1 MGVTVY
7 LFDTHMTVRAVLARD
22 VAELIHTE
30 HEYMLD
36 AKIPAEYAAE
46 PGEYLG
52 FACVDGRFR
61 LFEID
66 DAEDDSS
73 IGLTVISAT
82 DAAAAELNSIIAPET
97 RLEGKTAA
105 EMTAAVLEGSGWAL
119 GTVTATDRTGYA
131 EWYYRKVWACLNE
144 IKTIYNAR
152 VVPYYTFDGSKLT
165 AKKVDVL
172 AREPVFRGRIFQGR
186 AGTEDI
192 SIHLSGSPR
201 SVMYGLG
208 KTTGTG
214 SVPERLT
221 FADVAW
227 SVANGDPADK
237 PAGQDWIA
245 DPEAVETYGRKA
257 DIYDD
262 SDEEDAAKLLQKT
275 WEELQARKK
284 PTVEGSATAQDVEML
299 PGQSWRQVRLYDQV
313 AIVDR
318 RGVAVMTQVLEIER
332 DYIRPR
338 LTKFGLGDEAQEE
351 VQKKK
356 NSLASMISSMDT
368 EIKKAGGGGRGAGN
382 AAEENRNFIQENKQN
397 IILNTKNIA
406 SNGSRIQ
413 ETEIRMGK
421 AEISIAAAEKTL
433 SSQGERLNTVE
444 IDLNGSDATIGLI
457 AKVEKNT
464 EEISS
469 ANVRIDGANAEIEL
483 KVSKNGVISSINQT
497 PESVT
502 INASK
507 INLSG
512 YVTASNLSSEIA
524 SINTS
529 INNAVSTKVL
539 SAVSANLGSASVGGY
554 ELVMKSKKLVTGGT
568 INTTAKY
575 GSWTKDGE
583 TWTGSLLTGAD
594 LNLTTTT
601 VSYWGY
607 S

>member
-7 LFDTHMTVRAVLARD
+7 LFDSHMSVRAVLAKD
-22 VAELIHTE
+22 VVELLHTE

-36 AKIPAEYAAE
+36 AKIPARYAAE

-82 DAAAAELNSIIAPET
+82 DAGAAELNSIIAPET
-97 RLEGKTAA
+97 RLEGKTAS
-105 EMTAAVLEGSGWAL
+105 EMTAAVLEGSGWTL

-131 EWYYRKVWACLNE
+131 EWYYRKVWACLSE

-172 AREPVFRGRIFQGR
+172 ARVPVFRGRIFQGR
-186 AGTEDI
+186 AGAEDI
-192 SIHLSGSPR
+192 SIRLSGSPR

-221 FADVAW
+221 FADVVW

-237 PAGQDWIA
+237 PEGQDWIA

-262 SDEEDAAKLLQKT
+262 SDEEDAEKLLQKT
-275 WEELQARKK
+275 WEALQARKK
-284 PTVEGSATAQDVEML
+284 PTVEGTATAQDMEMA
-299 PGQSWRQVRLYDQV
+299 PGQDWRKVRLYDQV
-313 AIVDR
+313 GVVDR

-332 DYIRPR
+332 DYIRPWM
-338 LTKFGLGDEAQEE
+338 TKFTLGDEAQEE
-351 VQKKK
+351 AQKKR
-356 NSLASMISSMDT
+356 NSLASQISAMDT

-382 AAEENRNFIQENKQN
+382 AAAENREYIVENKEL
-397 IILNTKNIA
+397 IRLHTIDIA
-406 SNGSRIQ
+406 ANGSRIQ
-413 ETEIRMGK
+413 ETEIRMED
-421 AEISIAAAEKTL
+421 AEVSIAAAEKTL

-444 IDLNGSDATIGLI
+444 VDLNGSDSSIGLI
-457 AKVEKNT
+457 AKVQQNT

-469 ANVRIDGANAEIEL
+469 ANVKIDGANAAISLKASKTDLDALGSRVTQAEIDIDGAKSQITL
-483 KVSKNGVISSINQT
+483 KANKTVVDGILSTGLAGVGTLSATNVAGNRGNFDSLSINGDSVVSH
-497 PESVT
+497 SVT
-502 INASK
+502 VLKS
-507 INLSG
+507 
-512 YVTASNLSSEIA
+512 
-524 SINTS
+524 
-529 INNAVSTKVL
+529 VSL
-539 SAVSANLGSASVGGY
+539 SAPKTTFTDYYGDQYTVVASAS
-554 ELVMKSKKLVTGGT
+554 
-568 INTTAKY
+568 
-575 GSWTKDGE
+575 
-583 TWTGSLLTGAD
+583 
-594 LNLTTTT
+594 LTTKTET
-601 VSYWGY
+601 IVYLST
-607 S
+607 

>member
-7 LFDTHMTVRAVLARD
+7 LFDSHMSVRAVLAKD
-22 VAELIHTE
+22 VVELLHTE

-36 AKIPAEYAAE
+36 AKIPARYAAE

-66 DAEDDSS
+66 GAEDDSS

-82 DAAAAELNSIIAPET
+82 DAGAAELNSIIAPET
-97 RLEGKTAA
+97 RLEGKTAS
-105 EMTAAVLEGSGWAL
+105 EMTAAVLEGSGWTL

-131 EWYYRKVWACLNE
+131 EWYYRKVWACLSE

-172 AREPVFRGRIFQGR
+172 ARVPVFRGRIFQGR
-186 AGTEDI
+186 AGAEDI
-192 SIHLSGSPR
+192 SIRLSGSPR

-221 FADVAW
+221 FADVVW

-237 PAGQDWIA
+237 PEGQDWIA

-262 SDEEDAAKLLQKT
+262 SDEEDAEKLLQKT
-275 WEELQARKK
+275 WEALQARKK
-284 PTVEGSATAQDVEML
+284 PTVEGTATAQDMEMA
-299 PGQSWRQVRLYDQV
+299 PGQDWRKVRLYDQV
-313 AIVDR
+313 GVVDR

-332 DYIRPR
+332 DYIRPWM
-338 LTKFGLGDEAQEE
+338 TKFTLGDEAQEE
-351 VQKKK
+351 AQKKR
-356 NSLASMISSMDT
+356 NSLASQISAMDT

-382 AAEENRNFIQENKQN
+382 AAAENREYIVENKEL
-397 IILNTKNIA
+397 IRLHTIDIA
-406 SNGSRIQ
+406 ANGSRIQ
-413 ETEIRMGK
+413 ETEIRMED
-421 AEISIAAAEKTL
+421 AEVSIAAAEKTL

-444 IDLNGSDATIGLI
+444 VDLNGSDSSIGLI
-457 AKVEKNT
+457 AKVQQNT

-469 ANVRIDGANAEIEL
+469 ANVRIDGANAQINLKASKTEVDALGSRVSQAEIDIDGAKSQITL
-483 KVSKNGVISSINQT
+483 KANKTVVDGILSTGLAGVGTLSATNVAGNRGNFDSLSINGDSVVSH
-497 PESVT
+497 SVT
-502 INASK
+502 VLKS
-507 INLSG
+507 
-512 YVTASNLSSEIA
+512 
-524 SINTS
+524 
-529 INNAVSTKVL
+529 VSL
-539 SAVSANLGSASVGGY
+539 SAPKTTFTDYYGDQYTVVASAS
-554 ELVMKSKKLVTGGT
+554 
-568 INTTAKY
+568 
-575 GSWTKDGE
+575 
-583 TWTGSLLTGAD
+583 
-594 LNLTTTT
+594 LTTKSETIVYLST
-601 VSYWGY
+601 
-607 S
+607 

>member
-1 MGVTVY
+1 MGLTVY
-7 LFDTHMTVRAVLARD
+7 LFDSHMTVRAVLTRD
-22 VAELIHTE
+22 VTELLHTE

-36 AKIPAEYAAE
+36 AKIPASYAVE

-61 LFEID
+61 LFEVD

-82 DAAAAELNSIIAPET
+82 DAGVAELNSLIAPET
-97 RLEGKTAA
+97 RLEGQTAA
-105 EMTAAVLEGSGWAL
+105 EMTAAVLEGSGWEL

-131 EWYYRKVWACLNE
+131 EWYYRKVWACLEE

-165 AKKVDVL
+165 ARRVDVL

-186 AGTEDI
+186 GGAEDI
-192 SIHLSGSPR
+192 SIRLSGSPR

-221 FADVAW
+221 FADVVW

-245 DPEAVETYGRKA
+245 DPEAVEAYGRKA

-262 SDEEDAAKLLQKT
+262 SDEEDAAALLKKT

-284 PTVEGSATAQDVEML
+284 PTVEGTATAQDMEMA
-299 PGQSWRQVRLYDQV
+299 PGQDWRKVRLYDQV
-313 AIVDR
+313 AVVDR
-318 RGVAVMTQVLEIER
+318 RGVAAMTQVLEIER
-332 DYIRPR
+332 DYIRPW

-351 VQKKK
+351 RQKKK
-356 NSLASMISSMDT
+356 NSLASQLSALDT
-368 EIKKAGGGGRGAGN
+368 EIKKASGGGRGAGN
-382 AAEENRNFIQENKQN
+382 AAEENRNFIEENKEN
-397 IILNTKNIA
+397 IRLHTINIA
-406 SNGSRIQ
+406 ANGNKIQ

-421 AEISIAAAEKTL
+421 AEVSIAAAEKTL
-433 SSQGERLNTVE
+433 TSQGERLNTVE
-444 IDLNGSDATIGLI
+444 IDLNGSDASIGLI
-457 AKVEKNT
+457 AKVQKNT

-497 PESVT
+497 SESVT
-502 INASK
+502 ISASK

-512 YVTASNLSSEIA
+512 YVTTSSLSAEIA
-524 SINTS
+524 SINKFFTGSAQATS
-529 INNAVSTKVL
+529 MDINTLTCQTAQITNVSLINYQCQWKSKTIVTGVSLSTKQTTLISGEVALIGATL
-539 SAVSANLGSASVGGY
+539 SKTTETIYYLGRR
-554 ELVMKSKKLVTGGT
+554 
-568 INTTAKY
+568 I
-575 GSWTKDGE
+575 D
-583 TWTGSLLTGAD
+583 
-594 LNLTTTT
+594 
-601 VSYWGY
+601 
-607 S
+607 

>member
-7 LFDTHMTVRAVLARD
+7 LFDSHMSVRAVLAKD
-22 VAELIHTE
+22 VVELLHTE

-36 AKIPAEYAAE
+36 AKIPARYAAE

-66 DAEDDSS
+66 GAEDDSS

-82 DAAAAELNSIIAPET
+82 DAGAAELNSIIAPET
-97 RLEGKTAA
+97 RLEGKTAS
-105 EMTAAVLEGSGWAL
+105 EMTAAVLEGSGWTL

-131 EWYYRKVWACLNE
+131 EWYYRKVWACLSE

-172 AREPVFRGRIFQGR
+172 ARVPVFRGRIFQGR
-186 AGTEDI
+186 AGAEDI
-192 SIHLSGSPR
+192 SIRLSGSPR

-221 FADVAW
+221 FADVVW

-237 PAGQDWIA
+237 PEGQDWIA

-262 SDEEDAAKLLQKT
+262 SDEENAEKLLQKT
-275 WEELQARKK
+275 WEALQARKK
-284 PTVEGSATAQDVEML
+284 PTVEGTATAQDMEMA
-299 PGQSWRQVRLYDQV
+299 PGQDWRKVRLYDQV
-313 AIVDR
+313 GVVDR

-332 DYIRPR
+332 DYIRPWM
-338 LTKFGLGDEAQEE
+338 TKFTLGDEAQEE
-351 VQKKK
+351 AQKKR
-356 NSLASMISSMDT
+356 NSLASQISAMDT

-382 AAEENRNFIQENKQN
+382 AAAENREYIVENKEL
-397 IILNTKNIA
+397 IRLHTIDIA
-406 SNGSRIQ
+406 ANGSRIQ
-413 ETEIRMGK
+413 ETEIRMED
-421 AEISIAAAEKTL
+421 AEVSIAAAEKTL

-444 IDLNGSDATIGLI
+444 VDLNGSDSSIGLI
-457 AKVEKNT
+457 AKVQQNT

-469 ANVRIDGANAEIEL
+469 ANVRIDGANAQISLKASKTEVDALGSRVSQAEIDIDGAQSQITL
-483 KVSKNGVISSINQT
+483 KANKTVVDGILSTGLAGVGTLSATNVAGNRGNFDSLSINGDSVVSH
-497 PESVT
+497 SVT
-502 INASK
+502 VLKS
-507 INLSG
+507 
-512 YVTASNLSSEIA
+512 
-524 SINTS
+524 
-529 INNAVSTKVL
+529 VSL
-539 SAVSANLGSASVGGY
+539 SAPKTTFTDYYGDQYTVVASAS
-554 ELVMKSKKLVTGGT
+554 
-568 INTTAKY
+568 
-575 GSWTKDGE
+575 
-583 TWTGSLLTGAD
+583 
-594 LNLTTTT
+594 LTTKTET
-601 VSYWGY
+601 IVYLST
-607 S
+607 

>member
-7 LFDTHMTVRAVLARD
+7 LFDSHMSVRAVLARD
-22 VAELIHTE
+22 VAELLHTE

-36 AKIPAEYAAE
+36 AKIPAQYAAE

-52 FACVDGRFR
+52 FDCVDGRFR

-82 DAAAAELNSIIAPET
+82 DAGAAELNSIIAPET
-97 RLEGKTAA
+97 RLEGKTAS
-105 EMTAAVLEGSGWAL
+105 EMTAAVLEGSGWTL

-172 AREPVFRGRIFQGR
+172 ARVPVFRGRIFQGR
-186 AGTEDI
+186 AGAEDI
-192 SIHLSGSPR
+192 SIRLSGSPR

-214 SVPERLT
+214 NVPERLT
-221 FADVAW
+221 FADVVW

-237 PAGQDWIA
+237 PEGQDWIA

-262 SDEEDAAKLLQKT
+262 SDEEDAEKLLQKT
-275 WEELQARKK
+275 WEALQARKK
-284 PTVEGSATAQDVEML
+284 PTVEGTATAQDMEMA
-299 PGQSWRQVRLYDQV
+299 PGQDWRKVRLYDQV
-313 AIVDR
+313 GVVDR

-332 DYIRPR
+332 DYIRPW
-338 LTKFGLGDEAQEE
+338 LTKFTLGDETQEE
-351 VQKKK
+351 AQKKK
-356 NSLASMISSMDT
+356 NSLASQISAMDM
-368 EIKKAGGGGRGAGN
+368 ELKKAGGGGRGAGN
-382 AAEENRNFIQENKQN
+382 AAAENRDFIQDNKEK
-397 IILNTKNIA
+397 IRLHTINIA
-406 SNGSRIQ
+406 ANGNRIQ

-421 AEISIAAAEKTL
+421 AEVSIAAAEKTL

-444 IDLNGSDATIGLI
+444 IDLNGSESSIGLM
-457 AKVEKNT
+457 AKVEQNT
-464 EEISS
+464 KEISS
-469 ANVRIDGANAEIEL
+469 ANVRIDGANAEISL
-483 KVSKNGVISSINQT
+483 KVNKNGVISSINQT
-497 PESVT
+497 PESIT
-502 INASK
+502 INASR

-512 YVTASNLSSEIA
+512 YVTASKLSSEIA

-529 INNAVSTKVL
+529 INDAVSTKVL

-554 ELVMKSKKLVTGGT
+554 DLIMKSKKLVTGGT
-568 INTTAKY
+568 INTTSKY
-575 GSWTKDGE
+575 GAWTKDGE
-583 TWTGSLLTGAD
+583 TWTGSLLTGAEI
-594 LNLTTTT
+594 NFTTTT